1 MKSFLLTK
9 EEFFFTD
16 HTLKHIKV
24 FNAMFNLHGKDKE
37 NLDKIDNFIKHSN
50 EALER
55 QTFCYDKLRKLTFE
69 KYLIQKKN
77 KLYSSAD
84 VFFMI
89 IFSVFVI
96 FFR

>member
-1 MKSFLLTK
+1 MRKCLMKSFLLTK

-55 QTFCYDKLRKLTFE
+55 QNYFLLPYRARRLLTEFTCCE
-69 KYLIQKKN
+69 LKIYL
-77 KLYSSAD
+77 Y
-84 VFFMI
+84 
-89 IFSVFVI
+89 
-96 FFR
+96 

>member
-55 QTFCYDKLRKLTFE
+55 QTFYYDKLRKQTL
-69 KYLIQKKN
+69 
-77 KLYSSAD
+77 
-84 VFFMI
+84 FFSRCFFHDYFFGI
-89 IFSVFVI
+89 CNIF
-96 FFR
+96 

>member
-1 MKSFLLTK
+1 MFNEELSFD
-9 EEFFFTD
+9 ERRIFFTD

-55 QTFCYDKLRKLTFE
+55 QTFYYDKLRKLTFE
-69 KYLIQKKN
+69 KYLIQKKTN
-77 KLYSSAD
+77 FSRC
-84 VFFMI
+84 FFHDYFFGI
-89 IFSVFVI
+89 CNIF
-96 FFR
+96 